1 MAKFQKFMLGMILGA
16 VVGAGVSILLA
27 PYSGPRLREEIDM
40 YYRRT
45 ADDIRMAALR
55 RRSELELQLQDLR
68 TPRKIEQ

>member
-1 MAKFQKFMLGMILGA
+1 MAKFRKFMLGMILGA
-16 VVGAGVSILLA
+16 VVGAGVSILIA

-55 RRSELELQLQDLR
+55 RRNELELQLQDLR
-68 TPRKIEQ
+68 SAHRPS

>member
-16 VVGAGVSILLA
+16 VIGAGVSILLA

-68 TPRKIEQ
+68 TPRKLEQ

>member
-68 TPRKIEQ
+68 TPRKSS